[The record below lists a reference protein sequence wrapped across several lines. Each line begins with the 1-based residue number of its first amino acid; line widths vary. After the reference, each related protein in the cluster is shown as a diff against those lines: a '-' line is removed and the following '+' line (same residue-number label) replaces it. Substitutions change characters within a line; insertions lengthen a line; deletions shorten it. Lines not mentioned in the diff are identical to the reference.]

1 MTRRSAFDQSQAK
14 TAEPRD
20 RSPRT
25 IEFLRADLP
34 FPFLLIPLRG
44 SAVGNDPR
52 RGRTPHPTGEQGSRR
67 PSSRED
73 LRGFYCI
80 DLSLYPRPLSSQ
92 ITADESGPQRCFS
105 TAFHP
110 LHHCLKRGGMPA
122 YSSRIFLSGVHS
134 RFLLLPVF
142 TVSHSTVVVLVET
155 RRPPRGSTR
164 PGQADPERFR
174 DSLVPTADLIT
185 RFASKPVRQYSVVR
199 RLVFL
204 PSRSRTNFSAGR
216 SSV

>member
-134 RFLLLPVF
+134 RFSLLPVF

-155 RRPPRGSTR
+155 RCYVTPASPRIHKAR
-164 PGQADPERFR
+164 A
-174 DSLVPTADLIT
+174 
-185 RFASKPVRQYSVVR
+185 
-199 RLVFL
+199 
-204 PSRSRTNFSAGR
+204 SRSEKIPGLARSYRRFDNSFCFQAR
-216 SSV
+216 SSVFSCSPNE